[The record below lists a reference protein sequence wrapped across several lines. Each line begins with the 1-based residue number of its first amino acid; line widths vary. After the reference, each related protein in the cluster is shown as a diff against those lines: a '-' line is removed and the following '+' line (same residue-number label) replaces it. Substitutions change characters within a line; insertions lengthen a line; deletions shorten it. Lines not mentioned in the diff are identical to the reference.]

1 MIISCKRVAKPPVFL
16 ATIKK
21 WSGNNEAFKLS
32 NNDNN
37 NNNNNNNDNNNKRKN
52 WETSLKI

>member
-37 NNNNNNNDNNNKRKN
+37 NNNNNDNHNKRKN